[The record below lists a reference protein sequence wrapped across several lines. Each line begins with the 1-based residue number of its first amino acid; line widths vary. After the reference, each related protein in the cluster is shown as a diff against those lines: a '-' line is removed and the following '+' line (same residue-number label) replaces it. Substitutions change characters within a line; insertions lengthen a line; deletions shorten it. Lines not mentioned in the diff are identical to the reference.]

1 MNRGN
6 QELGTCG
13 DEREGCD
20 REGGKGSEERY
31 GGEVREGDQHRVGGR
46 VEGGDEGEG
55 CERRELACI
64 TASGVFGCTAFI
76 ILTINFA
83 DANNG

>member
-1 MNRGN
+1 M
-6 QELGTCG
+6 
-13 DEREGCD
+13 
-20 REGGKGSEERY
+20 
-31 GGEVREGDQHRVGGR
+31 REGDQHRVGGR

-83 DANNG
+83 DANSGESDLKMCFYFWLSQTEVRAE